1 MLRRSRP
8 IARLVLAGGL
18 WAVAAAGVDAAEPL
32 PLALPASGVAVAV
45 PPWCATREGPGTLEA
60 VCDPEGESDRSR
72 EAQANA
78 ALYLEVSVAD
88 APEDRGLAADAALA
102 RHPIAAFTSEL
113 PDAVCGQARDK
124 RMKIEAAAL
133 APGAT
138 APGATSPGAT
148 SQGAT
153 AAGATAAGYEARV
166 TCPPV
171 RFLSLRPREAR
182 VRTYL
187 SDGRRIRLLARA
199 PADDFARLV
208 PDIDAFFA
216 SLKID
221 PRRAP

>member
-8 IARLVLAGGL
+8 IARLALAGGL

-60 VCDPEGESDRSR
+60 VCDPDGESDRSR

-88 APEDRGLAADAALA
+88 VPEDRGLAADAALA

-124 RMKIEAAAL
+124 RMKIEAAVL
-133 APGAT
+133 AP
-138 APGATSPGAT
+138 
-148 SQGAT
+148 
-153 AAGATAAGYEARV
+153 GATAAGYEARV

-171 RFLSLRPREAR
+171 RFLSLGPREAR

-199 PADDFARLV
+199 PGDDFARLG